1 MRCLRFIVIVMSSLS
16 GIAAYAEPSKVYL
29 NQNLGFNIEGFK
41 YTQKT
46 LPCDIPKHFVRGL
59 MDQAHK
65 QKIPMEAVGTAEK
78 VRNGVIPVLAIDIEQ
93 LALGKPG
100 YNYSK
105 QKDRGLPM
113 IQTTAAVVRG
123 KDVVTS
129 KHTCAYAT
137 LNEFSTSSSV
147 LDLGS
152 NTTVCGAIRR
162 CIGDLSKD
170 IMTWVSSELKK

>member
-1 MRCLRFIVIVMSSLS
+1 MGCLRYVVIFLLTSSS
-16 GIAAYAEPSKVYL
+16 VAYAEPSKVYL

-41 YTQKT
+41 YTQKS
-46 LPCDIPKHFVRGL
+46 LPCEIPKHFVRGL
-59 MDQAHK
+59 MDQAKK
-65 QKIPMEAVGTAEK
+65 QQIPMEAVGTAEK
-78 VRNGVIPVLAIDIEQ
+78 VRNGVIPVVAIDIEQ

-100 YNYSK
+100 FNYSK
-105 QKDRGLPM
+105 QKDRALPM
-113 IQTTAAVVRG
+113 IQATAAIVRG

-129 KHTCAYAT
+129 KHTCAFAT
-137 LNEFSTSSSV
+137 LNEFSASSSV

-162 CIGDLSKD
+162 CVGDLSKD